1 MVVLSRLFQSVPAF
15 HTMARPL
22 PGVIPGPTC
31 PVAEVMGTVHVA
43 PTSEE
48 ICSVT
53 LSTEESESAKSYV
66 ISTNLVPARCTPTT
80 FDTTGAVWLCAG
92 LAVNAKSST
101 MANAWI
107 VVISLIWGVV
117 TLKGINKKLELAETT
132 SLICHCRLNLDASG
146 C

>member
-1 MVVLSRLFQSVPAF
+1 
-15 HTMARPL
+15 
-22 PGVIPGPTC
+22 
-31 PVAEVMGTVHVA
+31 
-43 PTSEE
+43 
-48 ICSVT
+48 
-53 LSTEESESAKSYV
+53 
-66 ISTNLVPARCTPTT
+66 
-80 FDTTGAVWLCAG
+80 
-92 LAVNAKSST
+92 VNAKSST